1 MWWDTYQGSVAS
13 TAPGVLKNVLCCVS
27 DNRHPRV
34 MPWEVVSRYIGLMPA
49 VPRTSAERVCKKVT
63 VVWQCDTQKNLWWS
77 LCAESKAVVS
87 TFTWVRLKL
96 RILLG
101 HSGIKF
107 AVPKFSWKKICQV
120 IRLSFGSRWST
131 HIQLFPYR
139 KYRIDSTIV
148 TATVLHNRIGI
159 YFYFSRSSTD
169 PSNNKAARISA
180 SHDGGYL
187 STRKPWLYFCQ
198 LANSESCTHA
208 HSPLGS
214 RVPRI

>member
-1 MWWDTYQGSVAS
+1 MA
-13 TAPGVLKNVLCCVS
+13 
-27 DNRHPRV
+27 
-34 MPWEVVSRYIGLMPA
+34 MRYA
-49 VPRTSAERVCKKVT
+49 KY
-63 VVWQCDTQKNLWWS
+63 LWWS

-101 HSGIKF
+101 HSEIKF
-107 AVPKFSWKKICQV
+107 AVPKFSWKKKCQV
-120 IRLSFGSRWST
+120 IRLSFGSRRST
-131 HIQLFPYR
+131 RIQLFPYR

-159 YFYFSRSSTD
+159 YFYFSRSSAD

-180 SHDGGYL
+180 SHDGGHL

-208 HSPLGS
+208 HSPLGF
-214 RVPRI
+214 RVPGILNNIQQSHQNVYSSYHQAHYRRRLRCVFLTRHLLGPILVSRGRD